1 MYTAGE
7 KEEKERGERQRGL
20 GGRVERCVCVRVWFI
35 RDKERDEEERR
46 DRERREDRSSHES
59 TRWRTIRNE
68 RLAVVFFWSV
78 TRLAA
83 RASDWFLSALG
94 NVHCVLQQPPPGISS
109 STPRRLECAR
119 DSCTVHFIDG
129 RKTGP
134 PASYIKL
141 R

>member
-1 MYTAGE
+1 MTEGVGGE
-7 KEEKERGERQRGL
+7 WRERENRA
-20 GGRVERCVCVRVWFI
+20 RVCVCVCMRVWCI
-35 RDKERDEEERR
+35 RDKERDEEERQ

-78 TRLAA
+78 TRLAD

-94 NVHCVLQQPPPGISS
+94 NVQCVQQPPPGLSS
-109 STPRRLECAR
+109 SPPRRLECAR

-134 PASYIKL
+134 PASCIKL